1 MIKGTTSSG
10 FAYQITEERL
20 NNYELVE
27 AIGEL
32 EENPL
37 VIPKTMNLLLGKE
50 QTKKLKELV
59 RTEDGMVPVDKISEV
74 ITEIFKDQGHVK
86 NS

>member
-37 VIPKTMNLLLGKE
+37 VIPKIMNLLLGKE